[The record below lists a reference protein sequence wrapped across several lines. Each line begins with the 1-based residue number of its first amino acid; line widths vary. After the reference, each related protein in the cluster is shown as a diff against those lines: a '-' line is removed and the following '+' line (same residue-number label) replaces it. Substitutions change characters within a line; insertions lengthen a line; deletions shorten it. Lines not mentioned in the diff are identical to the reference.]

1 MLSPSQD
8 PADSEDHAPGAVPD
22 ERQLLDELFT
32 RLYDKIRRLA
42 ARVRWGGTNPTLS
55 PTALAHEAYLKLRKD
70 PPDLTA
76 RSYDE
81 VIAIFANAMHQI
93 LIDAARRKGAQ
104 KRAIAS
110 SPDTPNLPIEDALT
124 IAAAIEGLE
133 RENPAQA
140 RIVQCRF
147 LLGMTVDETAA
158 ALGFSKRS
166 VEREWQEA
174 RVRLTDRIGPG
185 QALA

>member
-1 MLSPSQD
+1 MLIQPRESTG
-8 PADSEDHAPGAVPD
+8 SENRDVGGIPD
-22 ERQLLDELFT
+22 ERKLLDELFT

-42 ARVRWGGTNPTLS
+42 ARVRWSGSNPTLS

-76 RSYDE
+76 RSYEE
-81 VIAIFANAMHQI
+81 VIAIFAHAMHQI

-104 KRAIAS
+104 KRAIVN
-110 SPDTPNLPIEDALT
+110 SPDTPDLPIEDAIT

-166 VEREWQEA
+166 VEREWHDA
-174 RVRLTDRIGPG
+174 KARLTSRIDPG
-185 QALA
+185 QSLG

>member
-8 PADSEDHAPGAVPD
+8 PAGSEDHTAGGVPD

-42 ARVRWGGTNPTLS
+42 SRVRWSGTNPTLS

-70 PPDLTA
+70 PPDFAA

-81 VIAIFANAMHQI
+81 IIAIFANAMHQI

-104 KRAIAS
+104 KRAVVS
-110 SPDTPNLPIEDALT
+110 SPDKPGLPIEDA
-124 IAAAIEGLE
+124 IAIAGALEGLE

-140 RIVQCRF
+140 RVVQCRF
-147 LLGMTVDETAA
+147 LLGMTVEETAA
-158 ALGFSKRS
+158 ALGFSRRS
-166 VEREWQEA
+166 VEREWHDA
-174 RVRLTDRIGPG
+174 KVRLTSKIAPG
-185 QALA
+185 QGLA

>member
-8 PADSEDHAPGAVPD
+8 PADSEEHAAGANAGD
-22 ERQLLDELFT
+22 RQLLDELFT

-42 ARVRWGGTNPTLS
+42 ARVRWSGTNPTLS

-70 PPDLTA
+70 PPDLTT

-110 SPDTPNLPIEDALT
+110 SPDKPDLPIEDAIT
-124 IAAAIEGLE
+124 IADAIEGLE

-140 RIVQCRF
+140 RVVQCRF

-166 VEREWQEA
+166 VEREWHDA
-174 RVRLTDRIGPG
+174 KARLTSKIGSG

>member
-1 MLSPSQD
+1 MLTQPHELMG
-8 PADSEDHAPGAVPD
+8 SEDRGTGGISD

-42 ARVRWGGTNPTLS
+42 ARVRWSGSNPTLS

-70 PPDLTA
+70 PPDFTA
-76 RSYDE
+76 RSYEE
-81 VIAIFANAMHQI
+81 VIAIFAHAMHQI

-104 KRAIAS
+104 KRAVVN
-110 SPDTPNLPIEDALT
+110 SPDNSDLPIEDAIT

-166 VEREWQEA
+166 VEREWHDA
-174 RVRLTDRIGPG
+174 KARLTSRIDPG
-185 QALA
+185 QSPG